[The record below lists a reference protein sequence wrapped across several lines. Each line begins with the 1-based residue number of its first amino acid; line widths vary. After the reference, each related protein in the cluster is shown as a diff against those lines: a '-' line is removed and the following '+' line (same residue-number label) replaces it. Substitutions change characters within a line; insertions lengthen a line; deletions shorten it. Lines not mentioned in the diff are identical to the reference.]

1 MNTRKYVKKK
11 LVLKKSVRN
20 FITRVLIVVIIFLV
34 GMILVKSNSKAKNS
48 ILKQVYD
55 TNFKFT
61 KVKEIYQKYF
71 GNILSIDKLA
81 LEDKQ
86 VFQEELTYQKS
97 KSYLDGVKLQV
108 NDNYMVPALESGIV
122 IFMGEQEGYGNT
134 IVIEQIDGI
143 DVYYSNISS
152 DGIKLYDYVEKGSA
166 LGEVENNLLYLVFK
180 KDGAVLDYKN
190 YINE

>member
-122 IFMGEQEGYGNT
+122 IFMGEKEGYGNT

-152 DGIKLYDYVEKGSA
+152 DGIKLYDYVEKGKL
-166 LGEVENNLLYLVFK
+166 LGEAEDNQLYLVFQ
-180 KDGAVLDYKN
+180 KDGRFLDYKK
-190 YINE
+190 YI

>member
-122 IFMGEQEGYGNT
+122 IFMGEKEGYGNT

-152 DGIKLYDYVEKGSA
+152 DGIKLYDYVEKGKL
-166 LGEVENNLLYLVFK
+166 LGEAEDNQLYLVFQ
-180 KDGAVLDYKN
+180 KDGSFLDYKK
-190 YINE
+190 YI

>member
-122 IFMGEQEGYGNT
+122 IFMGEKEGYGNT

-180 KDGAVLDYKN
+180 KDGKVLSYEKN
-190 YINE
+190 I

>member
-61 KVKEIYQKYF
+61 KAKEIYQKYF

-122 IFMGEQEGYGNT
+122 IFMGEKEGYGNT

-152 DGIKLYDYVEKGSA
+152 DGIKLYDYVEKGKL
-166 LGEVENNLLYLVFK
+166 LGEAEDNQLYLVFQ
-180 KDGAVLDYKN
+180 KDGSFLDYKK
-190 YINE
+190 YI

>member
-48 ILKQVYD
+48 ILKQVQD

-122 IFMGEQEGYGNT
+122 IFMGEKEGYGNT

-152 DGIKLYDYVEKGSA
+152 DGIKLYDYVEKGKL
-166 LGEVENNLLYLVFK
+166 LGEAEDNQLYLVFQ
-180 KDGAVLDYKN
+180 KDGSFLDYKK
-190 YINE
+190 YI

>member
-61 KVKEIYQKYF
+61 KVKETYQKYF

-122 IFMGEQEGYGNT
+122 IFMGEKEGYGNT

-152 DGIKLYDYVEKGSA
+152 DGIKLYDYVEKGKL
-166 LGEVENNLLYLVFK
+166 LGEAEDNQLYLVFQ
-180 KDGAVLDYKN
+180 KDGSFLDYKK
-190 YINE
+190 YI

>member
-48 ILKQVYD
+48 ILKKVYD

-122 IFMGEQEGYGNT
+122 IFMGEKEGYGNT

-152 DGIKLYDYVEKGSA
+152 DGIKLYDYVEKGKL
-166 LGEVENNLLYLVFK
+166 LGEAEDNQLYLVFQ
-180 KDGAVLDYKN
+180 KDGSFLDYKK
-190 YINE
+190 YI

>member
-108 NDNYMVPALESGIV
+108 NDNYMAPALESGIV
-122 IFMGEQEGYGNT
+122 IFMGEKEGYGNT

-152 DGIKLYDYVEKGSA
+152 DGIKLYDYVEKGKL
-166 LGEVENNLLYLVFK
+166 LGEAEDNQLYLVFQ
-180 KDGAVLDYKN
+180 KDGSFLDYKK
-190 YINE
+190 YI

>member
-122 IFMGEQEGYGNT
+122 IFMGEKEGYGNT

-152 DGIKLYDYVEKGSA
+152 DGIIIG
-166 LGEVENNLLYLVFK
+166 
-180 KDGAVLDYKN
+180 
-190 YINE
+190 I

>member
-81 LEDKQ
+81 LEDIQ

-122 IFMGEQEGYGNT
+122 IFMGEKEGYGNT

-152 DGIKLYDYVEKGSA
+152 DGIKLYDYVEKGKL
-166 LGEVENNLLYLVFK
+166 LGEAEDNQLYLVFQ
-180 KDGAVLDYKN
+180 KDGSFLDYKK
-190 YINE
+190 YI

>member
-11 LVLKKSVRN
+11 LVLKKSIRN
-20 FITRVLIVVIIFLV
+20 FITRVLITVIIFLV
-34 GMILVKSNSKAKNS
+34 GMILVKSDSKVKNS

-61 KVKEIYQKYF
+61 KIKDIYQKYF

-86 VFQEELTYQKS
+86 VFQEKLTYQKA

-108 NDNYMVPALESGIV
+108 SDNYMVPALESGIV
-122 IFMGEQEGYGNT
+122 IFMGEKEEYGNT
-134 IVIEQIDGI
+134 IVIEQVDGI

-152 DGIKLYDYVEKGSA
+152 DGIKLYDYVEKGKL
-166 LGEVENNLLYLVFK
+166 LGEAQDNQLCLVFQ
-180 KDGAVLDYKN
+180 KDGSFLDYKK
-190 YINE
+190 YI

>member
-55 TNFKFT
+55 ANFKFT

-122 IFMGEQEGYGNT
+122 IFMGEKEGYGNT

-152 DGIKLYDYVEKGSA
+152 DGIKLYDYVEKGKL
-166 LGEVENNLLYLVFK
+166 LGEAEDNQLYLVFQ
-180 KDGAVLDYKN
+180 KDGSFLDYKK
-190 YINE
+190 YI